1 MSTSQQPPMSRREA
15 RLAAQQAAASSLESL
30 IEPGS
35 DDRPADGVGPE
46 HGGSGRLDAASVGS
60 APVGSAPL
68 GSASAASA
76 PAPST
81 PAPPSAPAPAE
92 GRFRARD
99 FRPPAERERPV
110 TSPPSFAAV
119 QPDDAPLEY
128 RTAARSPSAV
138 SASAASAPAFSA
150 PAFSAPAPSA
160 PEPAVW
166 MPVLPT
172 APAATAPV
180 SAAQPSREEPVREQP
195 SREEPGQHEP
205 LQHDEGRDA
214 AVPAAE
220 PAVDERTMSR
230 RELRARRAAAE
241 PAVDEEPAGAE
252 APDAD
257 AHAAPA
263 PNPVVAPPLSL
274 VEPPAVLPGESA
286 QPQPSTATGS
296 HWSVGAQAADDDP
309 FENTFSRQVGS
320 AAASTNVLVL
330 PEMPM
335 AGLTGP
341 VPGTGEII
349 ITGMIDVPKSISST
363 GSMSAV
369 HESPDI
375 DDLFEAGE
383 REVPSTESTPVSAI
397 NAVSGHT
404 ATRAV
409 MGGRKP
415 RGNTVTTALVAS
427 TVVMA
432 VAAVTIFVVAAANGL
447 F

>member
-30 IEPGS
+30 VEPGS
-35 DDRPADGVGPE
+35 DTPARPAAPSSAAAALDD
-46 HGGSGRLDAASVGS
+46 HAGSTP
-60 APVGSAPL
+60 APSAPL
-68 GSASAASA
+68 
-76 PAPST
+76 
-81 PAPPSAPAPAE
+81 PPSAPAPAE

-99 FRPPAERERPV
+99 FRPPAERERAV

-119 QPDDAPLEY
+119 QPDDQPLEY
-128 RTAARSPSAV
+128 RTAQRTSSASAPVPPAAASPVVPSAPWLPQSSPSA
-138 SASAASAPAFSA
+138 AAPSAASAPA
-150 PAFSAPAPSA
+150 PSA
-160 PEPAVW
+160 AAPDAPVW
-166 MPVLPT
+166 MPVLPEIPPT
-172 APAATAPV
+172 P
-180 SAAQPSREEPVREQP
+180 SAAADPQPVAHEVPRDEQP
-195 SREEPGQHEP
+195 
-205 LQHDEGRDA
+205 
-214 AVPAAE
+214 PAGTPVE
-220 PAVDERTMSR
+220 ERTMSR
-230 RELRARRAAAE
+230 RELRARRAAAGGTTDAAAA
-241 PAVDEEPAGAE
+241 PAAAPVPEIAPEAE
-252 APDAD
+252 
-257 AHAAPA
+257 AAPA
-263 PNPVVAPPLSL
+263 PDTEAPVAAAPVSSAVAAPPLAL
-274 VEPPAVLPGESA
+274 VDPPVVLPGDSA
-286 QPQPSTATGS
+286 APAPSTATGS
-296 HWSVGAQAADDDP
+296 HWSVGAPADDDP

-320 AAASTNVLVL
+320 ASASTNVLVL

-432 VAAVTIFVVAAANGL
+432 VAAVTVFVVAAANGL

>member
-30 IEPGS
+30 VEPGS
-35 DDRPADGVGPE
+35 ADVARPAAPG
-46 HGGSGRLDAASVGS
+46 DAHDSTASASS
-60 APVGSAPL
+60 ASAHSAAAPSAPL
-68 GSASAASA
+68 
-76 PAPST
+76 
-81 PAPPSAPAPAE
+81 PPSAPAPVE

-99 FRPPAERERPV
+99 FRPPAERERAV

-119 QPDDAPLEY
+119 QPDDQPLEY
-128 RTAARSPSAV
+128 RTAQRTPSASAHSAPVPSAPVSSAASPSAV
-138 SASAASAPAFSA
+138 SA
-150 PAFSAPAPSA
+150 PAPSA
-160 PEPAVW
+160 AAPEAPVW
-166 MPVLPT
+166 MPVLPPMPPT
-172 APAATAPV
+172 P
-180 SAAQPSREEPVREQP
+180 SAAADPSPAEHEVVADGAPPVE
-195 SREEPGQHEP
+195 
-205 LQHDEGRDA
+205 
-214 AVPAAE
+214 
-220 PAVDERTMSR
+220 ERTMSR
-230 RELRARRAAAE
+230 RELRARRAA
-241 PAVDEEPAGAE
+241 DETPEAE
-252 APDAD
+252 APA
-257 AHAAPA
+257 AQTGAPAPAAPA
-263 PNPVVAPPLSL
+263 GGPVAAPPLAL
-274 VEPPAVLPGESA
+274 VDPPVVLPGDSA
-286 QPQPSTATGS
+286 APQPSTATGS
-296 HWSVGAQAADDDP
+296 HWSVGAQASDDDP
-309 FENTFSRQVGS
+309 FENTFSRQMGS
-320 AAASTNVLVL
+320 ASASTNVLVL

-349 ITGMIDVPKSISST
+349 ITGMIDVPKSMSST
-363 GSMSAV
+363 GSISAV

-432 VAAVTIFVVAAANGL
+432 VAAVTVFVVAAANGL

>member
-30 IEPGS
+30 VEPGS
-35 DDRPADGVGPE
+35 ADAARPAAPG
-46 HGGSGRLDAASVGS
+46 DAHD
-60 APVGSAPL
+60 
-68 GSASAASA
+68 SAASA
-76 PAPST
+76 HSASAHSAAAPSA
-81 PAPPSAPAPAE
+81 PLPPSAPAPAE

-99 FRPPAERERPV
+99 FRPPAERERAV

-119 QPDDAPLEY
+119 QPDDQPLEY
-128 RTAARSPSAV
+128 RTAQRTPSASAHSAPVPSAPVSSAPVSSAASPSAV
-138 SASAASAPAFSA
+138 SA
-150 PAFSAPAPSA
+150 PAPSA
-160 PEPAVW
+160 AAPEAPVW
-166 MPVLPT
+166 MPVLPPMPPT
-172 APAATAPV
+172 PSAAADPSPAEHEVVADGAPPADAPV
-180 SAAQPSREEPVREQP
+180 E
-195 SREEPGQHEP
+195 
-205 LQHDEGRDA
+205 
-214 AVPAAE
+214 
-220 PAVDERTMSR
+220 ERTMSR
-230 RELRARRAAAE
+230 RELRARRAAGE
-241 PAVDEEPAGAE
+241 TPEAE
-252 APDAD
+252 APA
-257 AHAAPA
+257 AQTGAPA
-263 PNPVVAPPLSL
+263 PAAPVGSPVAAPPLAL
-274 VEPPAVLPGESA
+274 VDPPVVLPGDSA
-286 QPQPSTATGS
+286 APQPSTATGS
-296 HWSVGAQAADDDP
+296 HWSVGAQASDDDP

-320 AAASTNVLVL
+320 ASASTNVLVL

-349 ITGMIDVPKSISST
+349 ITGMIDVPKSMSST
-363 GSMSAV
+363 GSISAV

-432 VAAVTIFVVAAANGL
+432 VAAVTVFVVAAANGL